1 MKIQLLLKHMFLL
14 CVFAL
19 SSSVWGQ
26 TNIIPVRT
34 DVGGFPTWTDNNVAG
49 SAYVQLLKATSSTI
63 TPAMDF
69 NSFTGET
76 LNFKARTFGGSTAAE
91 IILTVS
97 ISIDNGTNWIVLGT
111 RTPASSSMNTQAPF
125 DLSSYNGTQVKVKFS
140 VGGTA
145 DGIGVGIDDIAF
157 TGIPAASGPEI
168 VASPSSLTGFTY
180 IVGSGPSAEKSFNLS
195 GSNLTNDITATAPA
209 NFEVSTTTGT
219 GFGSAVTLTQTGG
232 NVASTTLYVRMIA
245 GLPVNTYGGNMVL
258 TSTGATAVN
267 IALSGNVTPMPAK
280 PIITAPTAQS
290 GTVGVAYFYQ
300 IVASE
305 NPTSYAL
312 ASGALPTGFTL
323 NTTTGVIS
331 GTPTAAGAFN
341 ATITATNAAGTS
353 DPVAFELTVSKGTQS
368 ATLPNLTVNVGDGIV
383 TLPSQTSAGITINYA
398 SSNNSVASVTGNM
411 LTVGT
416 AGSATITANNP
427 GDSNYELFNTSFTVT
442 VSTAP
447 CFVEDFSS
455 AIAGDNIN
463 TSGSSN
469 AWEGNDKFPTVDR
482 AYQAGGA
489 IKIGSGSSTGSVNSK
504 VLSTIAGDVNVSF
517 DVKGWTSVEG
527 DIVLTLGGQSKT
539 ITYTAK
545 ITDAFESR
553 IVNFTNVPLGSTLKI
568 ATSAKRAFI
577 DNVEISCGTATVWNG
592 TAWSNGTPDVTK
604 DVIIAGA
611 YNETDAIVAKSI
623 TVNETSTLMVN
634 TFISTGNVTNN
645 GEITVANNAN
655 FVHTGTFTA
664 GTSSAFKVNR
674 LTNPVQRLD
683 YNSWSSPL
691 KNSAQT
697 LKQFSPATLDAR
709 FLTYNNG
716 LYQSVTN
723 PSVATFNAAQGYLIR
738 TPNNYT
744 TTPEVFSGVF
754 EGTEP
759 NAGPVSYDPSGITGD
774 FVFLGNPY
782 PSAISMADFVTANP
796 QIDGT
801 FYIWDS
807 SVKMINN
814 AYSGNNYVTHTS
826 AGSVP
831 AGSPFI
837 VPVAQG
843 FFVNRGA
850 SANAFTFN
858 NAMRRTVETGVFAK
872 EALATDRF
880 WLQMTA
886 PSGAKPQ
893 MLIGFFQNGT
903 AGYDT
908 GLDGKMFETNADVIY
923 SNVDNNSLIINA
935 LGTFNTDEK
944 VNVTANFLADGNY
957 TIGLA
962 QKEGIFA
969 GSQKIYLKDNVT
981 GTETELTAGDYS
993 FAATAGLQND
1003 RFTVYFKFV
1012 VLGNSDVTVNQSIIY
1027 VSGNTVH
1034 AKAKTKIAALEVY
1047 DMSGKVIKKLT
1058 NINSDKA
1065 SLPMTYTGVA
1075 LVKMVLENGETVT
1088 KKIILN

>member
-1 MKIQLLLKHMFLL
+1 MTTQLKFAGTAGNLTVKING
-14 CVFAL
+14 L
-19 SSSVWGQ
+19 S
-26 TNIIPVRT
+26 
-34 DVGGFPTWTDNNVAG
+34 VGTI
-49 SAYVQLLKATSSTI
+49 AYSSTEGTFSINNINIAGNFII
-63 TPAMDF
+63 TVE
-69 NSFTGET
+69 NS
-76 LNFKARTFGGSTAAE
+76 
-91 IILTVS
+91 
-97 ISIDNGTNWIVLGT
+97 NGNRV
-111 RTPASSSMNTQAPF
+111 A
-125 DLSSYNGTQVKVKFS
+125 
-140 VGGTA
+140 
-145 DGIGVGIDDIAF
+145 IDDINWTCFADPS
-157 TGIPAASGPEI
+157 TTWNGTWSDGAPDATMDAIISADYNEPAAI
-168 VASPSSLTGFTY
+168 NAKSLT
-180 IVGSGPSAEKSFNLS
+180 VN
-195 GSNLTNDITATAPA
+195 
-209 NFEVSTTTGT
+209 
-219 GFGSAVTLTQTGG
+219 
-232 NVASTTLYVRMIA
+232 A
-245 GLPVNTYGGNMVL
+245 GVKLVVNTY
-258 TSTGATAVN
+258 
-267 IALSGNVTPMPAK
+267 
-280 PIITAPTAQS
+280 
-290 GTVGVAYFYQ
+290 
-300 IVASE
+300 
-305 NPTSYAL
+305 
-312 ASGALPTGFTL
+312 
-323 NTTTGVIS
+323 
-331 GTPTAAGAFN
+331 
-341 ATITATNAAGTS
+341 
-353 DPVAFELTVSKGTQS
+353 
-368 ATLPNLTVNVGDGIV
+368 
-383 TLPSQTSAGITINYA
+383 
-398 SSNNSVASVTGNM
+398 
-411 LTVGT
+411 
-416 AGSATITANNP
+416 
-427 GDSNYELFNTSFTVT
+427 
-442 VSTAP
+442 
-447 CFVEDFSS
+447 VE
-455 AIAGDNIN
+455 
-463 TSGSSN
+463 
-469 AWEGNDKFPTVDR
+469 
-482 AYQAGGA
+482 
-489 IKIGSGSSTGSVNSK
+489 
-504 VLSTIAGDVNVSF
+504 
-517 DVKGWTSVEG
+517 
-527 DIVLTLGGQSKT
+527 
-539 ITYTAK
+539 
-545 ITDAFESR
+545 
-553 IVNFTNVPLGSTLKI
+553 
-568 ATSAKRAFI
+568 
-577 DNVEISCGTATVWNG
+577 
-592 TAWSNGTPDVTK
+592 
-604 DVIIAGA
+604 
-611 YNETDAIVAKSI
+611 
-623 TVNETSTLMVN
+623 
-634 TFISTGNVTNN
+634 TGNVTNN
-645 GEITVANNAN
+645 GEVTVSNNAN

-709 FLTYNNG
+709 FLTYDNG

-754 EGTEP
+754 EGNEP

-957 TIGLA
+957 SIGLA

-1003 RFTVYFKFV
+1003 RFTMYFKFV

-1034 AKAKTKIAALEVY
+1034 AKAKTKIAGLEVF

>member
-26 TNIIPVRT
+26 TTTFFN
-34 DVGGFPTWTDNNVAG
+34 F
-49 SAYVQLLKATSSTI
+49 TSSYVVP
-63 TPAMDF
+63 PAAGWT
-69 NSFTGET
+69 SAGAVE
-76 LNFKARTFGGSTAAE
+76 GGSYLKIAGGSVSSPLFDAATNIVFKYDIAAFGSGTNMVSKL
-91 IILTVS
+91 IILNSSNTVL
-97 ISIDNGTNWIVLGT
+97 NEYTLT
-111 RTPASSSMNTQAPF
+111 AASSSTYVKNQTVNVGSVGSQF
-125 DLSSYNGTQVKVKFS
+125 KVKIEGGYAGAKATRLQNYS
-140 VGGTA
+140 LVG
-145 DGIGVGIDDIAF
+145 DVV
-157 TGIPAASGPEI
+157 ASGPAI
-168 VASPSSLTGFTY
+168 TATPSSLTGFTY
-180 IVGSGPSAEKSFNLS
+180 IAGSGPSAEQTFTAS
-195 GSNLTNDITATAPA
+195 GANLTNVITITAPA
-209 NFEVSTTTGT
+209 NFEVSTTSGT

-232 NVASTTLYVRMIA
+232 NVASTTLYVRMNA

-258 TSTGATAVN
+258 TSTGATAVHV
-267 IALSGNVTPMPAK
+267 ALNGDVTVVPLGIPVATLATD
-280 PIITAPTAQS
+280 ITS
-290 GTVGVAYFYQ
+290 NSFVANWN
-300 IVASE
+300 A
-305 NPTSYAL
+305 
-312 ASGALPTGFTL
+312 ASGADSYELDVYQVTGSPAADLIFSEYIEGSGNNKFIEIYNGTGSEVNLSDYKINLYTNGSTTASAQALTGILPNGATLVYRNGQATL
-323 NTTTGVIS
+323 NTTFEVSSITNFNGDDALALVKGSPEVFVDIFGVIGNDPGTMWSINGVSTVDQTLRRKSNIKSGVKTNPS
-331 GTPTAAGAFN
+331 GTGSGAF
-341 ATITATNAAGTS
+341 
-353 DPVAFELTVSKGTQS
+353 
-368 ATLPNLTVNVGDGIV
+368 
-383 TLPSQTSAGITINYA
+383 
-398 SSNNSVASVTGNM
+398 
-411 LTVGT
+411 
-416 AGSATITANNP
+416 
-427 GDSNYELFNTSFTVT
+427 
-442 VSTAP
+442 
-447 CFVEDFSS
+447 
-455 AIAGDNIN
+455 
-463 TSGSSN
+463 
-469 AWEGNDKFPTVDR
+469 
-482 AYQAGGA
+482 
-489 IKIGSGSSTGSVNSK
+489 
-504 VLSTIAGDVNVSF
+504 
-517 DVKGWTSVEG
+517 
-527 DIVLTLGGQSKT
+527 LTLGTEWDSYP
-539 ITYTAK
+539 IDTA
-545 ITDAFESR
+545 EG
-553 IVNFTNVPLGSTLKI
+553 LGSHTFNGLTKTFVIENQNVGNVTSYPVSGLNAETNYYYVVRAKSEAAVSGNSNEIEVTTL
-568 ATSAKRAFI
+568 
-577 DNVEISCGTATVWNG
+577 GTPQVTWDGSV
-592 TAWSNGTPDVTK
+592 WSNGTGPDATM
-604 DVIIAGA
+604 DAIISAD
-611 YNETDAIVAKSI
+611 YNEATAINAKSL
-623 TVNETSTLMVN
+623 TVNAGVKLVVN
-634 TFISTGNVTNN
+634 TYVETGNVTSN

-723 PSVATFNAAQGYLIR
+723 PSGATFNAAQGYLIR

-1034 AKAKTKIAALEVY
+1034 AKAKTKIAGLEVY